1 MFLWCQNSSRGYRG
15 TVYLPDQQTP
25 TSRAGAAIE
34 SQSAAVARH
43 NTQARALF
51 LCLAVLSPPT
61 HLHSYLPTRQPSSAE
76 TKKNLSA
83 FPLSKSSTS
92 LRSHHRAVAAPPSR
106 SSPIPR
112 AILPASRRAALAW
125 SLSMPIKDHE
135 RDVVVDAEERPR
147 EKRRGS
153 RSDRKAEGEKDRE
166 HRHRHRSSRSSKSRP
181 TDSDVNST
189 SHRRHRT
196 RDERPPSPPP
206 PPPMEDTVP
215 ELSRSRDRV
224 HVPYPSFSKAHSKE
238 NVHSREDL
246 ATPSRRTDPLTP
258 EATDLGDG

>member
-15 TVYLPDQQTP
+15 TEYLPDQQTP
-25 TSRAGAAIE
+25 TSRAGAAID
-34 SQSAAVARH
+34 SHSAAVARH

-61 HLHSYLPTRQPSSAE
+61 HLHSYLPTRHPSSAE

-125 SLSMPIKDHE
+125 SLSMPIKG
-135 RDVVVDAEERPR
+135 RGRGGGGGAGGRPR
-147 EKRRGS
+147 GGRRGG
-153 RSDRKAEGEKDRE
+153 RGGRGAGGGGGRG
-166 HRHRHRSSRSSKSRP
+166 RR
-181 TDSDVNST
+181 
-189 SHRRHRT
+189 RRH
-196 RDERPPSPPP
+196 
-206 PPPMEDTVP
+206 
-215 ELSRSRDRV
+215 
-224 HVPYPSFSKAHSKE
+224 
-238 NVHSREDL
+238 
-246 ATPSRRTDPLTP
+246 
-258 EATDLGDG
+258 